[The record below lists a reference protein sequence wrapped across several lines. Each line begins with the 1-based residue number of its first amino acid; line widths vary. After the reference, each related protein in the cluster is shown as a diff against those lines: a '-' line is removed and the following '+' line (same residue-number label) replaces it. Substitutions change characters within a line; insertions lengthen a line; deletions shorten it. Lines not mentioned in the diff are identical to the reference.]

1 MKEILLINISKTEF
15 ENIIKNLFL
24 EIKKEILDKNN
35 KTQLINQINQEKEK
49 EIEYIKE
56 KDLAKM
62 LGLNKIT
69 LYHWRKQG
77 KIKFK
82 KIGRLIY
89 YDKNEIHRIF
99 K

>member
-35 KTQLINQINQEKEK
+35 KTRLINQINEENEK

-69 LYHWRKQG
+69 LYHWRKQ
-77 KIKFK
+77 
-82 KIGRLIY
+82 
-89 YDKNEIHRIF
+89 
-99 K
+99 